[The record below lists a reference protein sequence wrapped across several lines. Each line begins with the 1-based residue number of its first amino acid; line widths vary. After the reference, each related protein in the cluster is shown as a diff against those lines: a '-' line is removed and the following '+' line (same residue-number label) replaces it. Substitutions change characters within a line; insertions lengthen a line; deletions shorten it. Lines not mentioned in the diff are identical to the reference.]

1 MRGYDVY
8 MNLID
13 RIPARFFAT
22 RTAKIAYRLARIIDP
37 HEYHIAAAIRD
48 AIRDN
53 DED

>member
-1 MRGYDVY
+1 

-22 RTAKIAYRLARIIDP
+22 RLAKIMHRLALIIDP
-37 HEYHIAAAIRD
+37 RESGIAAEIRD

-53 DED
+53 EEY